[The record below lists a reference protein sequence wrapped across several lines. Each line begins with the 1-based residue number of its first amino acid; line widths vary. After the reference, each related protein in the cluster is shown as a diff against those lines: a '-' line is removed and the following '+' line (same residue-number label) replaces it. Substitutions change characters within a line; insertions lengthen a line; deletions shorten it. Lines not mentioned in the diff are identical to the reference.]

1 MQSTLTARET
11 DPHDIFVIEPDVV
24 LAARADQAPVE
35 DALSRLAASR
45 SHVAPDTASPPP
57 VEPTFRAAAIDDIQL
72 DDLKLNNLKLDEIK
86 IDKILGERP
95 PTARWVR
102 RAVMALLAL
111 CSAVAAAAWQHYGDD
126 ARQMLASFAP
136 PFAFASSPPAEKSPL
151 TEPSNASAIQ
161 ATAADQATAPPAA
174 SAQPADST
182 APVVTASSADST
194 PLLQSMA
201 RDLATMGQQI
211 EQLKAEIQ
219 ELRAGQAPISRDAT
233 RTSEIKPSD
242 VKPPELRPAV
252 PNPRPRISAL
262 SPPPRPAAAPV
273 RKPRPAFS
281 PAPAAATP
289 ALPPVAATPAPPQP
303 APQVTTTAQDDEP
316 VIRPPMPVR

>member
-45 SHVAPDTASPPP
+45 SHVAPDTASPP
-57 VEPTFRAAAIDDIQL
+57 VEPTFRDSAIDDP
-72 DDLKLNNLKLDEIK
+72 KLGEIK
-86 IDKILGERP
+86 VDKILDERP

-126 ARQMLASFAP
+126 ARQMIASFAP
-136 PFAFASSPPAEKSPL
+136 PFAFASSPPAEKSVL
-151 TEPSNASAIQ
+151 TESSNAPVIIA
-161 ATAADQATAPPAA
+161 AADQTVAPPAA
-174 SAQPADST
+174 RAQPAEGPAS
-182 APVVTASSADST
+182 VVTASLPESSH
-194 PLLQSMA
+194 LLQSMA

-219 ELRAGQAPISRDAT
+219 ELRAGQPQISRDT
-233 RTSEIKPSD
+233 SRTSEIKPTD
-242 VKPPELRPAV
+242 VKPSEVRPPELRPAGQ
-252 PNPRPRISAL
+252 NLRPRISAL

-281 PAPAAATP
+281 PAPAAAAP
-289 ALPPVAATPAPPQP
+289 AVPPPPVAAAPVPPQP
-303 APQVTTTAQDDEP
+303 APQVPASPQDDEP

>member
-1 MQSTLTARET
+1 MHSTLTAREA

-24 LAARADQAPVE
+24 LAARADQAPVH

-45 SHVAPDTASPPP
+45 SHVAPDTVSPPP
-57 VEPTFRAAAIDDIQL
+57 VEPTFRGSAIDD
-72 DDLKLNNLKLDEIK
+72 LKLDEIK
-86 IDKILGERP
+86 VDAIKVDKILGERP

-102 RAVMALLAL
+102 RAVMAVLAL
-111 CSAVAAAAWQHYGDD
+111 CSAVAAAAWQQYGDD
-126 ARQMLASFAP
+126 ARQMIASFAP

-151 TEPSNASAIQ
+151 TEPSNAPAII
-161 ATAADQATAPPAA
+161 AAADQATAPPAA
-174 SAQPADST
+174 SAQPMDSA
-182 APVVTASSADST
+182 APVVTASSTDST
-194 PLLQSMA
+194 PLVQSMA

-219 ELRAGQAPISRDAT
+219 ELRAGQSPISRDT
-233 RTSEIKPSD
+233 SQTSEIKPTD
-242 VKPPELRPAV
+242 VKPPEVRPSELRPAGQ
-252 PNPRPRISAL
+252 NPRPRISAL

-281 PAPAAATP
+281 PAPAAAP
-289 ALPPVAATPAPPQP
+289 AVPPAAAAPVPSQP
-303 APQVTTTAQDDEP
+303 APQVPASTQDDEP